1 VRFSFRRPTIVNS
14 QPSPSGASGAD
25 GTKIASDL
33 FSVFSTLR
41 FIIPHGGGAVR
52 YHRGRFRGIAQDMK
66 LPPLEESVLQNV
78 FFDTCVYHQAGID
91 LLLSVIP
98 IDNILFAS
106 EMVGAVRGIDPLTGH
121 YFDDTRHYV
130 IDANV
135 TDADRQAIFEGNTR
149 RVFPRLLTGA

>member
-1 VRFSFRRPTIVNS
+1 MR
-14 QPSPSGASGAD
+14 
-25 GTKIASDL
+25 
-33 FSVFSTLR
+33 
-41 FIIPHGGGAVR
+41 
-52 YHRGRFRGIAQDMK
+52 
-66 LPPLEESVLQNV
+66 LPPG
-78 FFDTCVYHQAGID
+78 GID

-98 IDNILFAS
+98 IDDILFAS

-121 YFDDTRHYV
+121 YFDDTRRYV